1 MYGYIYKI
9 TVDNPKSCFH
19 GCYYIG
25 QSRYDIIRKPCQYW
39 GSSVYLAKYKKKY
52 HTDGLIK
59 EILCECINEDDL
71 NQKEIEYIGDLY
83 LTDAYE
89 NGGKCLNLQ
98 SGGQN
103 NFKFSEKTYNKISK
117 LNREHGWKK
126 NHTPWNKGLK
136 YTEEQ
141 KVNLVKANKSKP
153 TYGHLGKVHSDET
166 KQKISEIQK
175 DWVWWTNG
183 VEEKHCKDCPGVDWY
198 RGRVYK
204 TSEELCKKFSTEF
217 KKRKWWNNGIIDK
230 FVEKCPGDDFVL
242 GRLNF
247 RKKDTLKC

>member
-9 TVDNPKSCFH
+9 TVNNPKSCFH

-25 QSRYDIIRKPCQYW
+25 QSRYDIIKKPYQYW
-39 GSSVYLAKYKKKY
+39 GSSVYLAKYKKKH

-103 NFKFSEKTYNKISK
+103 NFKFSKKTSNKISK
-117 LNREHGWKK
+117 SNKEHGWKK

-141 KVNLVKANKSKP
+141 KVNVVKANKNKP
-153 TYGHLGKVHSDET
+153 TYGHLGKAHSDKT

-183 VEEKHCKDCPGVDWY
+183 VEEKRCKDCPDGWY
-198 RGRVYK
+198 RGRSHIMS
-204 TSEELCKKFSTEF
+204 SETRRIISEQCKN
-217 KKRKWWNNGIIDK
+217 RHWWNNGIK
-230 FVEKCPGDDFVL
+230 EKHCENCPGEDFVL

-247 RKKDTLKC
+247 RKRDIIEC